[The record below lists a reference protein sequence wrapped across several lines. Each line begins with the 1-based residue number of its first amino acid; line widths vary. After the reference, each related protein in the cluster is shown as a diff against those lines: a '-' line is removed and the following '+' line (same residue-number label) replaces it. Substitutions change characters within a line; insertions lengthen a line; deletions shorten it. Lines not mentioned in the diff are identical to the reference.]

1 MEYPKITIVTPVF
14 NQVTFIEASIRSIVD
29 QEYPNLEYIIVD
41 GGSTDGTLEIIER
54 YRSRIT
60 KIISEKDEGMYHA
73 LEKGLNMGTGEIMA
87 WLNADDLYHDKS
99 FFIVA
104 EIFQRYQ
111 DIEFLMGQPTTF
123 DEQGRCVYISE
134 SRNWSKYDFYLDKT
148 NWVIQQESTFWR
160 KKLWDRSGRKINTKY
175 KLAADCELWTRFL
188 INSNARLYMTTALIG
203 GFRKREGQLSTNKE
217 VYNQEVNDIYSHVL
231 RSEADKK
238 TLKKIVFYK
247 KYLIR
252 IPILRFLFPWN
263 KTYNALFNYPPVINY
278 NFKQNRF

>member
-29 QEYPNLEYIIVD
+29 QEYPNLEYIIID

-87 WLNADDLYHDKS
+87 WLNADDLYHNKS

-104 EIFQRYQ
+104 EIFQRYH

-134 SRNWSKYDFYLDKT
+134 TRNWSKYDFYLDKT
-148 NWVIQQESTFWR
+148 NWVIQQESTFWT

-217 VYNQEVNDIYSHVL
+217 VYNQEVNDIYNHVL

>member
-87 WLNADDLYHDKS
+87 WLNADDLYHNKS

-104 EIFQRYQ
+104 EIFQRYH

-134 SRNWSKYDFYLDKT
+134 TRNWSKYDFYLDKT

-217 VYNQEVNDIYSHVL
+217 VYNQEVNDIYNHVL